1 MAMFA
6 VIIQMRARGRASMSQ
21 GRMGFSGTAESGSP
35 FATGNDQHRRPI
47 DRHDDWT
54 QAANGESD
62 AFKSFG
68 RDPDLSEQ
76 LVLEDMARR
85 MSRLQQAGRLP
96 RRRIAEFVRQLFD
109 DKGDRCQRTVDATAA
124 RCGDPQKVVEVLFEP
139 AARMIGE
146 NWCADECDFMKV
158 TIAMNRIQVLFR
170 RLAAEFPSMRPD
182 LTRCVLLTPAPG
194 EQHGFG
200 LAVVED
206 AFRRAGW
213 QVDSC
218 LCGEED
224 EMFRL
229 ASTNSYQIIG
239 ISVSVERLMVDL
251 SGIVLRLRTNARDKS
266 VFLMAGGSMVMQN
279 PRAALDVGFDL
290 LAVDASA
297 AVGLAES
304 AMSSRAAAD

>member
-1 MAMFA
+1 MS
-6 VIIQMRARGRASMSQ
+6 QMR
-21 GRMGFSGTAESGSP
+21 MGSSGSAGNSSP
-35 FATGNDQHRRPI
+35 FVTGNDQRRRSI
-47 DRHDDWT
+47 NRHDDWT
-54 QAANGESD
+54 TAANGESD
-62 AFKSFG
+62 GYKPSG
-68 RDPDLSEQ
+68 KDQDLSEQ
-76 LVLEDMARR
+76 LLLEDMARR
-85 MSRLQQAGRLP
+85 MARLQQSGRLP
-96 RRRIAEFVRQLFD
+96 RRRIAEFVKQLFD
-109 DKGDRCQRTVDATAA
+109 DKGDRCQKTVDATAA
-124 RCGDPQKVVEVLFEP
+124 KCGDPQKVVEVLFEP

-170 RLAAEFPSMRPD
+170 RLATQFPSMRPD
-182 LTRCVLLTPAPG
+182 MTRCVLLTPAPG
-194 EQHGFG
+194 EQHSFG

-213 QVDSC
+213 EVDSC
-218 LCGEED
+218 LCGEQD

-290 LAVDASA
+290 LAVDASS

-304 AMSSRAAAD
+304 AMSSRVAADETRLAAE